1 MTDVRIEHNFDC
13 DENTFWDKIFFA
25 EPFNRQMYLEHLKF
39 KRWEVT
45 DFRES
50 DTSIHRTVSVMPTVG
65 DLPGA
70 IKSLIGDNLG
80 YTEEGTYD
88 KKLRRFRVKVV
99 PSVLADKLSVRGE
112 IWLQPQGTDR
122 CKRIFDAQVSVKI
135 FGVGSII
142 EKRLIADLQLSY
154 NAGAA
159 FTTEYLKGLKS
170 ATTEPK
176 SC

>member
-1 MTDVRIEHNFDC
+1 
-13 DENTFWDKIFFA
+13 
-25 EPFNRQMYLEHLKF
+25 
-39 KRWEVT
+39 
-45 DFRES
+45 
-50 DTSIHRTVSVMPTVG
+50 MPTVG